1 MTTHALGQA
10 LHAQGD
16 SGRVPPDIYPV
27 RAVLTWVG
35 ASRNQW
41 GSLGGGLL
49 GLGELDEGACL
60 WASIFFN
67 NCPTHHQMRTNL
79 RACPFKVTTSS
90 WGAGSGLRESFE
102 VRYARTAQPPRQP
115 GRGAAAILVVA
126 FSGFELNI
134 AAGRADKKWCDFGVN
149 SFS

>member
-1 MTTHALGQA
+1 MKEPALG
-10 LHAQGD
+10 
-16 SGRVPPDIYPV
+16 PP
-27 RAVLTWVG
+27 
-35 ASRNQW
+35 
-41 GSLGGGLL
+41 
-49 GLGELDEGACL
+49 
-60 WASIFFN
+60 FFSS
-67 NCPTHHQMRTNL
+67 NCPTHHELMTNL
-79 RACPFKVTTSS
+79 CACPFNVTTSS
-90 WGAGSGLRESFE
+90 WGAGSGLRESFA